1 MRSVQF
7 FGDQEGMG
15 LKIFSYNHKLILLV
29 VMGLFALGLFAGC
42 TTSESENENESA
54 PTVVPTK
61 SGPPTVIP
69 ETPSPAAT
77 AVPPTV
83 APTSAPAPTATAVTP
98 MATPEPAGPDFDT
111 SRFEG
116 IEGIIDPTNFD
127 WPRSIETSEGIVTLD
142 APPQRIHSLSL
153 GHTEILAALMDFV
166 RLTAVY
172 SFFSDP
178 EQSNISDLAA
188 AHNQIGFDPEEVVAL
203 DPEIAIASS
212 FTNAATVELL
222 KDSGIPVARA
232 SLENS
237 VLGNVPN
244 ILLIGY
250 MIGAEKEAIALAD
263 MMEARMSFIEDLLV
277 DKDSPRV
284 LSISKYTSI
293 FAAGSGS
300 TEGGIIEQAGAVNAA
315 ADSGIEGHA
324 QVTIEGIAAINPD
337 VIVVPQ
343 PLAGA
348 EVFIDELMS
357 SPVLAEVPAVK
368 NGQVHYV
375 VPRYHTTLSHWNVR
389 GVERIA
395 ELLFPSAFSG
405 VELEN
410 FSHYPN

>member
-1 MRSVQF
+1 M
-7 FGDQEGMG
+7 E
-15 LKIFSYNHKLILLV
+15 LKLFSYKQKFVVLIV
-29 VMGLFALGLFAGC
+29 AFVFVLGLVTGC
-42 TTSESENENESA
+42 STSDSGDSAQA

-61 SGPPTVIP
+61 SGPPTVVP
-69 ETPSPAAT
+69 ETPTMAATSVPTIVAQTSAPAAT
-77 AVPPTV
+77 ATTVPATA
-83 APTSAPAPTATAVTP
+83 APTGT
-98 MATPEPAGPDFDT
+98 DFDT

-116 IEGIIDPTNFD
+116 IEGIVDPTNFD
-127 WPRSIETSEGIVTLD
+127 WPRSIETPEGVVTLD
-142 APPQRIHSLSL
+142 APPQRVHSLSL
-153 GHTEILAALMDFV
+153 GHTEILAALMDFD

-178 EQSNISDLAA
+178 EQSNIAELSAT
-188 AHNQIGFDPEEVVAL
+188 HNQIGFDPEEVVAL
-203 DPEIAIASS
+203 NPEIAIASR
-212 FTNAATVELL
+212 FTNAATVALL

-237 VLGNVPN
+237 ALGNVPN

-263 MMEARMSFIEDLLV
+263 MMEARMSFIEDLLA

-284 LSISKYTSI
+284 LSISKFTSI

-300 TEGGIIEQAGAVNAA
+300 TEGGIIEQAGAINAA

-348 EVFIDELMS
+348 EVFIEELMS
-357 SPVLAEVPAVK
+357 SAVLAEVPAVK

-405 VELEN
+405 VELGN
-410 FSHYPN
+410 FSHYSE